1 MEAIPKIFKEMPRR
15 ERFSIAPLGEYY
27 MDLLTIDST
36 INARSKAI
44 QANSLLCA
52 KLQERE
58 QKIRARV
65 EYLASKRGIGA
76 DELWIQILK
85 GEFEDIKPEEIKD
98 MEEMEDDELEQ

>member
-1 MEAIPKIFKEMPRR
+1 MPRR

-65 EYLASKRGIGA
+65 EYLAKKRGMEA
-76 DELWIQILK
+76 NELWIQILK